1 MYFFKVVVLG
11 CMVERLKDKILD
23 VDKMVDVV
31 CGFDVY
37 RDFFRLLEEV
47 DYGRK
52 GINIFLLFEEIYVDI
67 SLVRI
72 LKNVISVFV
81 FVMRGCNNMCF
92 FCIVF
97 FIRGRERLRFVDLIV
112 REVEE
117 FWEVGVK
124 EVIFFG

>member
-72 LKNVISVFV
+72 SKNVISVFV